1 MNGMKFMLLCLVV
14 ILAACTPGD
23 ADSGQDQIQDA
34 NVEQAA
40 PVLPAVDTAPSAE
53 AGVHTIVPGDL
64 PEETIN
70 HAGDQDASEKAEKK
84 LVVSGDRFTFGQFE
98 RPFNEFTMDQY
109 FGAIDL
115 QDFTL
120 YRDDTFM
127 YASVIVH
134 ENEPGASPA
143 DRKYAL
149 EFDLDLDG
157 RGDVLVI
164 FFPPASTDWTTDGIQ
179 AWVDS
184 NEDVGGVSVINADS
198 AGAGDGYEELIFD
211 QGEGIDP
218 DAAWARISPDDPN
231 TIHFAVRFNLF
242 GGVDINPAQ
251 FDLNDHYTHEQAG
264 AAITEFEFFYP
275 IKELSELDNTCRL
288 NFGFTP
294 NGTEPGMCPVPGVQ
308 KPNEPG
314 APSTCSISCPRGTF
328 LDAATCSCVQSPN

>member
-120 YRDDTFM
+120 YRDE
-127 YASVIVH
+127 I
-134 ENEPGASPA
+134 
-143 DRKYAL
+143 
-149 EFDLDLDG
+149 G
-157 RGDVLVI
+157 RAHV
-164 FFPPASTDWTTDGIQ
+164 
-179 AWVDS
+179 
-184 NEDVGGVSVINADS
+184 
-198 AGAGDGYEELIFD
+198 
-211 QGEGIDP
+211 
-218 DAAWARISPDDPN
+218 
-231 TIHFAVRFNLF
+231 
-242 GGVDINPAQ
+242 
-251 FDLNDHYTHEQAG
+251 
-264 AAITEFEFFYP
+264 
-275 IKELSELDNTCRL
+275 
-288 NFGFTP
+288 
-294 NGTEPGMCPVPGVQ
+294 
-308 KPNEPG
+308 
-314 APSTCSISCPRGTF
+314 
-328 LDAATCSCVQSPN
+328 